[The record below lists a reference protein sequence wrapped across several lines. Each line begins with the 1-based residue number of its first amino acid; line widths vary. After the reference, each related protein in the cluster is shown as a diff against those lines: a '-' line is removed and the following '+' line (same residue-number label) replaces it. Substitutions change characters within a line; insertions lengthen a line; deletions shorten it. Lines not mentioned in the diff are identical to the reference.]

1 MNLDLFAV
9 TLQRDRQSA
18 HPTAPDTPAAS
29 PTASRR
35 VEANTRNDRENQRRA
50 K

>member
-18 HPTAPDTPAAS
+18 HPAAPDTPAAS
-29 PTASRR
+29 PALSHRPG
-35 VEANTRNDRENQRRA
+35 ANTRSDRDNQHRV